1 MHHETIYQYILAD
14 KKNGG
19 ELYTHLRT
27 HLRHQQKTY
36 RKRYGSARI
45 LTVIKARVAIDERSE
60 EANTRMR
67 VGDWEMDT
75 IIGKKTR
82 ELY

>member
-1 MHHETIYQYILAD
+1 MHHETIYQYIVAD

-19 ELYTHLRT
+19 ELYTHLR
-27 HLRHQQKTY
+27 HQHKRY
-36 RKRYGSARI
+36 RKRYGSAHNR
-45 LTVIKARVAIDERSE
+45 TGIKDWVDIEERPE
-60 EANTRMR
+60 VANTRMR

-82 ELY
+82 KL